1 MREPPGL
8 ISPPNLMQDHRPHPT
23 AHGEPKG
30 TGGSACFTRQLYD
43 NPISHYVIL
52 PYYHYVPRL
61 SFYTPGGRSH
71 SAQLVPTCP
80 IPPTL
85 GSPDPTQLLHALYS
99 LPGTVLGTYFSH
111 SRPNGC
117 SWSRVDPV
125 HEPPGPISPLNVMQG
140 KGKGHEGKGQGGG
153 KGKGSD
159 RTPSSRTQTP
169 ARDRTP
175 SGDRHERTPPTPA
188 EPASMPP
195 PPPRAPQHAGGGV
208 VVHTRTPEQFHEET
222 HYHTQARAEGEGVG
236 MEVEPQGLGQ
246 DAGGGGAEVTAQ
258 AAEPPPPAVEL
269 EATLPTA
276 PIPGADSQEEIPLD
290 DLGYIRFRQ
299 PFVPAGTERSKIQ
312 SHEVVAAYVMSAANL
327 DSDLPMV
334 PELGVGTGTG
344 PFGPWDIY
352 MLYEHAQYFSKQVSS
367 VTVQDVELEV
377 LAFRAMNRPKPPRW
391 ARLWQRGPR
400 THPTLSSTGHGS
412 SASSRRV
419 SSL

>member
-1 MREPPGL
+1 MGHHNTLPL
-8 ISPPNLMQDHRPHPT
+8 SISHHTAIHTSAPT
-23 AHGEPKG
+23 GSQKG
-30 TGGSACFTRQLYD
+30 PDARRVLHTNCTI
-43 NPISHYVIL
+43 PTSHYVIL
-52 PYYHYVPRL
+52 PSHHYVPRL
-61 SFYTPGGRSH
+61 SLYTHGGRSH
-71 SAQLVPTCP
+71 YAQLVPTCP

-99 LPGTVLGTYFSH
+99 PPGTVLGTYFSH

-195 PPPRAPQHAGGGV
+195 PPPRAPQHAGGGE

-258 AAEPPPPAVEL
+258 AAEPPP
-269 EATLPTA
+269 
-276 PIPGADSQEEIPLD
+276 
-290 DLGYIRFRQ
+290 RQ
-299 PFVPAGTERSKIQ
+299 S
-312 SHEVVAAYVMSAANL
+312 
-327 DSDLPMV
+327 
-334 PELGVGTGTG
+334 
-344 PFGPWDIY
+344 
-352 MLYEHAQYFSKQVSS
+352 
-367 VTVQDVELEV
+367 
-377 LAFRAMNRPKPPRW
+377 
-391 ARLWQRGPR
+391 
-400 THPTLSSTGHGS
+400 
-412 SASSRRV
+412 SSRPPSPPPQSLELTRRRRSRSTTWAIFAFASPLYPQAPNAPR
-419 SSL
+419 SSPTRWWPPM